1 MQEKAEG
8 RGASVVL
15 VLEVSVHLVEESIY
29 GEGSPRR
36 VTSLD
41 CFAEASVQLDE
52 PSGDPAQG
60 LKYAG
65 VCVIAPCKNS

>member
-15 VLEVSVHLVEESIY
+15 VLEVSVHLVEETIY

-36 VTSLD
+36 ETGLD
-41 CFAEASVQLDE
+41 CFPKASV
-52 PSGDPAQG
+52 
-60 LKYAG
+60 
-65 VCVIAPCKNS
+65 